1 MADSDILAE
10 EPALGQ
16 ELAPA
21 AENAGLRGFTEAL
34 REEIMVDVEA
44 VLSQK
49 SDAMWKRGQA
59 ELGKMQQ
66 DRKEVASSIAG
77 LQQRQD
83 MLISEQTAMHGALLD
98 ITAKM
103 EFVAMEMREA
113 LRNVA
118 KVGAAELATP
128 PVMPL
133 AAPFLADLS
142 ALGLGAPS
150 LQGLE
155 FESVDAALTLQGLC
169 TPPRNAPPALASPSG
184 YSIAPP
190 LPGSPAVL
198 LSLASALPSAPAAST
213 VNPGTTRLHIADC
226 LDMSPVSTCETKGFY
241 AYGAGTSSVSTSSSP
256 LLGGVNGSPSS
267 MGSPS
272 SAERPQEGMLEGP
285 CWPSAAPG
293 LSKASGG
300 TLRADAPAFVP
311 GGSF

>member
-1 MADSDILAE
+1 
-10 EPALGQ
+10 
-16 ELAPA
+16 
-21 AENAGLRGFTEAL
+21 
-34 REEIMVDVEA
+34 MVDVEA

-49 SDAMWKRGQA
+49 SDALWKRGQA

-66 DRKEVASSIAG
+66 ERKEVASSIAG

-118 KVGAAELATP
+118 KVGAGELATP

-133 AAPFLADLS
+133 AAPFLADFS

-150 LQGLE
+150 LQGPE
-155 FESVDAALTLQGLC
+155 MEGVDAALTLQGLC
-169 TPPRNAPPALASPSG
+169 TPPRIAPPALASPSG

-198 LSLASALPSAPAAST
+198 LSLASALPSAPAPST
-213 VNPGTTRLHIADC
+213 TNPGTTRLHIADC
-226 LDMSPVSTCETKGFY
+226 LDMSPVSTEPKGFY

-267 MGSPS
+267 MGSS
-272 SAERPQEGMLEGP
+272 SSPERPQEGMLEGP